1 MNQGLITEQPRAEHT
16 HMWAAAGA
24 TAATGRL
31 GSGPRGRRTV
41 EKAQRGAEPR
51 RRERAR
57 AEPGDTQPRPRC
69 GLLSLPL
76 SKCVLCKRL
85 TYAPWAY

>member
-1 MNQGLITEQPRAEHT
+1 MNQGLITEQSRAEHT

-31 GSGPRGRRTV
+31 RRTM
-41 EKAQRGAEPR
+41 EKAQRGAETR

-57 AEPGDTQPRPRC
+57 AEPGDTQPRPQC

-76 SKCVLCKRL
+76 SKRVLCERL
-85 TYAPWAY
+85 TYAPCAC